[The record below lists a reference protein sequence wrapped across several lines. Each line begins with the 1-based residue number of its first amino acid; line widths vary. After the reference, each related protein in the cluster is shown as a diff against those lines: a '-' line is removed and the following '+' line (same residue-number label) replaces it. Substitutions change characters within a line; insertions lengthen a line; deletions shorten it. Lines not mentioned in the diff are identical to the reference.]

1 VPTLAL
7 SRTAAYRGVMAFE
20 EAFNPAMARAREEL
34 ERESILPAPPPVA
47 GPPLV
52 RNDTPG
58 IEVPD
63 INDVK
68 PFAPPQG
75 RRARRHD
82 STS

>member
-1 VPTLAL
+1 
-7 SRTAAYRGVMAFE
+7 MAFE

-58 IEVPD
+58 IDVPD
-63 INDVK
+63 IGNVK
-68 PFAPPQG
+68 PFAPPLG
-75 RRARRHD
+75 RRARKRGTA
-82 STS
+82 S